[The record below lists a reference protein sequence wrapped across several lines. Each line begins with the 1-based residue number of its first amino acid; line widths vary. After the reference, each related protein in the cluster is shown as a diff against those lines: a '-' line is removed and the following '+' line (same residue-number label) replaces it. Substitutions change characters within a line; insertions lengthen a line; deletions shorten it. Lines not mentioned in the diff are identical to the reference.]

1 MVLQVKP
8 LFIVCVFLQIPS
20 YSLVIS
26 AMDRGIPPMSS
37 TVMVNIDVSDIND
50 NPPTF
55 SLSSLT
61 AVTQVNLII
70 TIEVINQRKWYIKD
84 IKYSL

>member
-1 MVLQVKP
+1 M
-8 LFIVCVFLQIPS
+8 FLQIPN

-55 SLSSLT
+55 SLNSLT
-61 AVTQVNLII
+61 TVTQVNLII
-70 TIEVINQRKWYIKD
+70 TIEVIN
-84 IKYSL
+84 